1 MRRTV
6 TTKLM
11 KEFAKMHCQGYLT
24 KEIAEKYGFS
34 IWTISKYLTQ
44 AGYELK
50 IGAKQKNY
58 YKDKYCIALY
68 DESGCLY
75 QLFNNPY
82 QMADFLQTTP
92 ISCFG
97 MITERRINGKLRYKG
112 NWYRKA
118 LIEI

>member
-44 AGYELK
+44 AG
-50 IGAKQKNY
+50 
-58 YKDKYCIALY
+58 
-68 DESGCLY
+68 
-75 QLFNNPY
+75 
-82 QMADFLQTTP
+82 
-92 ISCFG
+92 
-97 MITERRINGKLRYKG
+97 
-112 NWYRKA
+112 
-118 LIEI
+118 